1 MAKIAN
7 KNSKSIKVKTQKPL
21 AKQVKPPVS
30 KWIYFLFIG
39 LAIILTY
46 IAFAPS
52 LKNGFVSWD
61 DEGYLFENS
70 YIINYGWNATK
81 AIFSHIIM
89 ANYHPI
95 TIFVYATLHHLYKF
109 TPYYYHLF
117 NIVFHLFNVLL
128 VFAFIYK
135 ISKKNL
141 TIAFVTALLFG
152 IHPLHVESV
161 TWVSETKD
169 VLYAFFFII
178 GLLCYMKY
186 NDIKQKK
193 IIFYLLSLLFF
204 ILSCLSKGMAVVF
217 PLILVIID
225 FINDRKINIKSQ
237 LNKIPFFII
246 ALLFGIIAI
255 KAQATDKGI
264 FDTSAFSLFDK
275 IVLPAYGM
283 LFYLYKMI
291 FPLNLSIIYPYPVKT
306 SSILPFEYLISP
318 LILILLIGLVL
329 YSLKYNRKIA
339 FGSLFFF
346 FCILPVLQII
356 PVGISIASDR
366 YFYLSSIG
374 LFYLI
379 GYGFNYLIENKSK
392 VKKYSKFIA
401 FSLLIVI
408 TFILINLTRKR
419 TLVWNN
425 TITLWQDVIRYDPN
439 IDKPYFNIGLQ
450 LDRNGNIDSAIVLY
464 KKAIFYNPKN
474 VKALN
479 NLGNRMY
486 DKRFYDSAFFYYTK
500 LLAAD
505 SLYYPVYHNL
515 GNIYDLRGN
524 LDKAIEYYNKAITLK
539 NDFALSYFML
549 GVCWNQKGDSIKSN
563 NNYIRAAQ
571 LGNTDAQSI
580 LKSKNIKW

>member
-7 KNSKSIKVKTQKPL
+7 KNSKSIKGKTHKPI
-21 AKQVKPPVS
+21 AKQAKPPVS
-30 KWIYFLFIG
+30 KWVYFLLIG

-61 DEGYLFENS
+61 DEGYLFENG
-70 YIINYGWNATK
+70 YIINYGWKATK
-81 AIFSHIIM
+81 AIFSNIIM

-95 TIFVYATLHHLYKF
+95 TIYVYATLHHLYKF
-109 TPYYYHLF
+109 LPYPYHLF
-117 NIVFHLFNVLL
+117 NVLFHLFNVLL
-128 VFAFIYK
+128 VFIFIFK
-135 ISKKNL
+135 LSKKNL

-169 VLYAFFFII
+169 VLYTFFFII
-178 GLLCYMKY
+178 GLLCYIKY

-193 IIFYLLSLLFF
+193 IIYYSLSLLFF

-246 ALLFGIIAI
+246 ALIFGIIAI

-283 LFYLYKMI
+283 LFYLYKMVY
-291 FPLNLSIIYPYPVKT
+291 PLNLSIIYPYPIKT
-306 SSILPFEYLISP
+306 SSVLSFEYLISP
-318 LILILLIGLVL
+318 LILILLVGLVL
-329 YSLKYNRKIA
+329 YSLKYNKKIA

-379 GYGFNYLIENKSK
+379 GIGFNYLIENNSK
-392 VKKYSKFIA
+392 IKHYSKFVA
-401 FSLLIVI
+401 FVLLIII
-408 TFILINLTRKR
+408 TSILINLTRKR
-419 TLVWNN
+419 TMVWNN
-425 TITLWQDVIRYDPN
+425 TITLWQEVIRYDPN

-450 LDRNGNIDSAIVLY
+450 LDRNGNTDSAIVLY
-464 KKAIFYNPKN
+464 KKAIYYNPKN

-486 DKRFYDSAFFYYTK
+486 DKRLYDSAFFYYTK

-524 LDKAIEYYNKAITLK
+524 LDKAIECYNKTIALK
-539 NDFALSYFML
+539 NDFPLSYFML